1 MSRRPP
7 PPLRAHHLVQSSA
20 RGPEK
25 APFGFWSTNMTT
37 KTKTP
42 EPAPSKNG
50 NGHPNAKPTETTGEA
65 KNPAAAS
72 QTAARPSPVAQGFPT
87 GWDDIS
93 IGHLVLATEGGGEG
107 YWEAIV
113 IGVEGDMVTMR
124 WRDFHGYA
132 KFTQNRTAVALLK
145 PSVS

>member
-1 MSRRPP
+1 
-7 PPLRAHHLVQSSA
+7 
-20 RGPEK
+20 
-25 APFGFWSTNMTT
+25 MTT

-50 NGHPNAKPTETTGEA
+50 NGDPKAKPAEGTSQAKTTA
-65 KNPAAAS
+65 HPA
-72 QTAARPSPVAQGFPT
+72 QTAPGPSPVAQGFPA

-124 WRDFHGYA
+124 WRDFPGYA

>member
-1 MSRRPP
+1 
-7 PPLRAHHLVQSSA
+7 
-20 RGPEK
+20 
-25 APFGFWSTNMTT
+25 MTT

-50 NGHPNAKPTETTGEA
+50 NGDPKAKPAEGTSEATTSHGA
-65 KNPAAAS
+65 
-72 QTAARPSPVAQGFPT
+72 VAQGFPRS
-87 GWDDIS
+87 WDDIS